1 MQMRHV
7 PPHDRPRERLMT
19 RGVQALSDRELIAI
33 VLRTGRRDQCALDLA
48 ADLIAD
54 FGGIAGLALSRPEEL
69 SRHAGIGP
77 AKAAVL
83 TAAFRLGHLARESP
97 LEREPLRI
105 AEDVAR
111 IADRH
116 LSGARR
122 ERVIVLV
129 CDAAN
134 QLIQTVEV
142 CEGAVDRAC
151 FPVREILN
159 AVLRHDGRA
168 FAVAHN
174 HPSGDPTPSEQDV
187 RATRDLE
194 EAARVVGLRFI
205 DHVVVAHGTMRAVT
219 TGRRLSR

>member
-1 MQMRHV
+1 MA
-7 PPHDRPRERLMT
+7 
-19 RGVQALSDRELIAI
+19 RGARALSDRELLAI
-33 VLRTGRRDQCALDLA
+33 VLRTGRPGQSALELA
-48 ADLIAD
+48 DALIAD
-54 FGGIAGLALSRPEEL
+54 FRGIAELALARPEEL
-69 SRHAGIGP
+69 SRHPGVGP

-83 TAAFRLGHLARESP
+83 AAAFRLGQLARDSP
-97 LEREPLRI
+97 AAREPLRSP
-105 AEDVAR
+105 EDVAR
-111 IADRH
+111 IAGRE
-116 LSGARR
+116 LRGARR

-134 QLIQTVEV
+134 QLLQTVEV
-142 CEGAVDRAC
+142 GEGTVDRSL

-174 HPSGDPTPSEQDV
+174 HPSGDPTPSEPDV

-205 DHVVVAHGTMRAVT
+205 GHVVVGHGATRVIT
-219 TGRRLSR
+219 TGRRPPR